1 MQENQE
7 IYIIGAG
14 VSGLIAAYELEQ
26 EGYHPVIIEQS
37 DKVGGRVKTL
47 KEKGF
52 DLDLGFQVLLS
63 AYPLANKYLDL
74 DKLDLLMLE
83 SGAYIYAN
91 GKSYLI
97 GDPLRNWK
105 ILIPTLTADIGSIPD
120 KLKILKLNGKLKR
133 KSLEEIFDSPEKT
146 TLEYL
151 GEFGFSQKIIDRFFK
166 PFFSGIFLEPN
177 LTTSSR
183 MFEFVYKMFGEGYAC
198 IPKSGIGA
206 ISEQLKCK
214 LKKTEFLFN
223 TEVEEVTNN
232 QIKFRSGEEKEHQ
245 GVVIA
250 ANASPLIGGLKN
262 QEIAWKGCKCLY
274 FEVDQTN
281 IPNKTIALIAE
292 PDNYTN
298 NLYSYTD
305 AESGKIILSATTVAD
320 IDKSDLEIIDKVT
333 TEIQKYTG
341 ASRVDYIHHYN
352 INRALPDIQN
362 LRMTAE
368 PSESQILDNVFLA
381 GDYLFNGS
389 LNAAMESGRLAA
401 QGLMDKK
408 QGSIL
413 SKT

>member
-1 MQENQE
+1 MRENQE

-47 KEKGF
+47 NEKGF
-52 DLDLGFQVLLS
+52 ELDLGFQVLLS
-63 AYPLANKYLDL
+63 AYPLANKYLNL

-83 SGAYIYAN
+83 SGAQIYAN

-97 GDPLRNWK
+97 GDPLRNMK
-105 ILIPTLTADIGSIPD
+105 VLIPTLKAGIGSISD
-120 KLKILKLNGKLKR
+120 KLKILNLNSKLKR

-151 GEFGFSQKIIDRFFK
+151 HEFGFSQKIIDGFFK
-166 PFFSGIFLEPN
+166 PFFSGIFLEPDLN
-177 LTTSSR
+177 TSSR
-183 MFEFVYKMFGEGYAC
+183 MFEFVYKMFGQGYAC

-206 ISEQLKCK
+206 ISEQLKEK

-223 TEVEEVTNN
+223 TEVKEVTNHG
-232 QIKFRSGEEKEHQ
+232 IKFSSGEEKEHC
-245 GVVIA
+245 GVIIA
-250 ANASPLIGGLKN
+250 SNASPLIGGLKN
-262 QEIAWKGCKCLY
+262 QEIAWKGCKCIY
-274 FEVDQTN
+274 FEVDKTN

-292 PDNYTN
+292 PENYAN

-305 AESGKIILSATTVAD
+305 LKSGKIILSATIVKN
-320 IDKSDLEIIDKVT
+320 IDKPDSKIIDKVSS
-333 TEIQKYTG
+333 EIQEYTG
-341 ASRVDYIHHYN
+341 ATRVNYIRLYN
-352 INRALPDIQN
+352 INRALPDIN
-362 LRMTAE
+362 NIRMTAE

-401 QGLMDKK
+401 HGLMEKK